1 MIESMAESVVPNWA
15 AIRLNRLTYIPDHTC
30 VKGPRQDSSA
40 FLRKIYLN
48 DNYQLCYTFFTN
60 IFLKKHKQSS
70 KKGQIKCECTS
81 LYRQNAAITLLWNH
95 LVLTQLEIT
104 CYYQCSDLL
113 IRVLQ
118 QCKKLKKKKN
128 RDYQR
133 CHTSIKQFGT
143 IKAKIIPS
151 NTCSY
156 FSISLEDDSLV
167 CQSSLCI
174 HALSDPNQFIT
185 PA

>member
-118 QCKKLKKKKN
+118 QCKKLKKKKKS
-128 RDYQR
+128 RL
-133 CHTSIKQFGT
+133 S
-143 IKAKIIPS
+143 
-151 NTCSY
+151 
-156 FSISLEDDSLV
+156 
-167 CQSSLCI
+167 
-174 HALSDPNQFIT
+174 ALSHFYKTVWYNKSKDNPIKHLQLLQHLFRGWLT
-185 PA
+185 GLSVVSVHPCTVRS